1 MERHLVIKN
10 RLGLHARAA
19 AKMVQL
25 SNEFSSSLIILFDG
39 VEIDGKSILNILTL
53 ACPMG
58 SEIVLRAEGPD
69 AERLM
74 EAMER
79 LINDKFGEE

>member
-25 SNEFSSSLIILFDG
+25 SNEFSSNLVIRFDNQ
-39 VEIDGKSILNILTL
+39 EIDGKSILNILTL
-53 ACPMG
+53 ACPVG
-58 SEIVLRAEGPD
+58 SQIVLRAEGSD
-69 AERLM
+69 AEKLL
-74 EAMER
+74 EAMQR
-79 LINDKFGEE
+79 LIDDKFGEE

>member
-1 MERHLVIKN
+1 MERHLVIRN

-25 SNEFSSSLIILFDG
+25 SNEFSSSLIIAFDG
-39 VEIDGKSILNILTL
+39 LEIDGKSILNILTL

-79 LINDKFGEE
+79 LIDDKFGEE

>member
-25 SNEFSSSLIILFDG
+25 SNEFSSNLVIRFDNQ
-39 VEIDGKSILNILTL
+39 EIDGKSILNILTL
-53 ACPMG
+53 ACPVG
-58 SEIVLRAEGPD
+58 SQIVLRAEGPD
-69 AERLM
+69 AENLLG
-74 EAMER
+74 AMQR
-79 LINDKFGEE
+79 LIDDKFGEE

>member
-25 SNEFSSSLIILFDG
+25 SNEFSSNLVIRFDNQ
-39 VEIDGKSILNILTL
+39 EIDGKSILNILTL
-53 ACPMG
+53 ACPVD
-58 SEIVLRAEGPD
+58 SQIVLQAEGSD
-69 AERLM
+69 AEKLL
-74 EAMER
+74 EAMQR
-79 LINDKFGEE
+79 LIDDKFGEE

>member
-25 SNEFSSSLIILFDG
+25 SNEFSSNLAIRFDG
-39 VEIDGKSILNILTL
+39 QEIDGKSILNILTL
-53 ACPMG
+53 ACPAG
-58 SEIVLRAEGPD
+58 SQIVLRAEGSD
-69 AERLM
+69 AEKLL

-79 LINDKFGEE
+79 LIDDKFGEE